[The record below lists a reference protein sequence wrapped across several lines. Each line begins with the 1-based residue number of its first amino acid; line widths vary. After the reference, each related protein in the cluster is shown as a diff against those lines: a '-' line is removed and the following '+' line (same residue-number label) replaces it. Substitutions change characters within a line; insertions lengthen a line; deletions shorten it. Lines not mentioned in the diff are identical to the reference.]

1 VVFEDAGSLDADVV
15 HLHLEHRFVQRLL
28 GRFRSQGFVH
38 DDLARAC
45 VGVTSDPTPR
55 VILLGRLSLY
65 GDNASRLHDEVL
77 AVAARWIDAD
87 VRKEPLRPY
96 ADATLDKTMELL
108 DQTLSSS
115 VPREL
120 PDAVTRRLAAGARR
134 DLDELKSHLETVA
147 REEAE
152 KATSRLA
159 DRGQKEAADM
169 RAIIESQRARIE
181 KTSADRS
188 LQPSL
193 FEDELKQLQADQRYW
208 ERRLAQLRQEFETEP
223 ARIRKSY
230 EIRATRFEPVGLV
243 YLWPVTG

>member
-1 VVFEDAGSLDADVV
+1 
-15 HLHLEHRFVQRLL
+15 
-28 GRFRSQGFVH
+28 
-38 DDLARAC
+38 
-45 VGVTSDPTPR
+45 
-55 VILLGRLSLY
+55 
-65 GDNASRLHDEVL
+65 
-77 AVAARWIDAD
+77 
-87 VRKEPLRPY
+87 
-96 ADATLDKTMELL
+96 
-108 DQTLSSS
+108 
-115 VPREL
+115 
-120 PDAVTRRLAAGARR
+120 
-134 DLDELKSHLETVA
+134 VA